1 MDYKSVYKINVQ
13 RNDKDDGVQ
22 YNEQIDIDILG
33 VKADNSTKS
42 GQEPQLY
49 ETSDRIQNGYLWSSM
64 LKQR

>member
-42 GQEPQLY
+42 GQEP
-49 ETSDRIQNGYLWSSM
+49 
-64 LKQR
+64 